1 MMRFMQWLHRWV
13 SLILII
19 QVLLWIVSAAAFSL
33 MGHHAMSGH
42 QYMRHVHPEMLSE
55 QAPQWSLDEVRRRFP
70 AADSIVLSNVLGY
83 PQYQVKEGTEWS
95 YVDGH
100 TGAAWQTDAQLAQ
113 AVAAASYEG
122 PGVIVD
128 VEAIERS
135 DEVIKWQG
143 PGYRID
149 FADDLNTRVYVD
161 AASGQVVDHRN
172 TQWVIAD
179 WAFKLHFMDY
189 SGERSFNHLL
199 IWSAGLFA
207 LWFSLS
213 GLILLGR
220 NIAQGDFNPRRK
232 PTWLEHL
239 QRNDKPIASSC
250 GGGGTCGLCKV
261 TFHNADLPQPT
272 TAEKVMLSD
281 AELASGLRLACQHK
295 VTEQDDV
302 ELANEDVASHTL
314 TLLGK
319 RDLTPSISELTFKSE
334 TPVDYQAGQ
343 FMQFKIPHE
352 NTVLERHYSM
362 ATAPNGS
369 HELVFTVRHMP
380 APKNGL
386 PAGVGSTFLC
396 RLETG
401 DQVEAI
407 GPFGDFVLSMAS
419 ERKQVFI
426 GGGAGVAPLRAL
438 LQTEQQQA
446 APRAS
451 MFFYGARHLAE
462 LCYVDEF
469 NAAAHVDYVPVL
481 SEAKAED
488 NWDGRTGFVHS
499 VAEEWLRSQDVH
511 QLDIYVCGPPP
522 MLKATMAMLAE
533 LGVPRDQIKFDDFGI

>member
-19 QVLLWIVSAAAFSL
+19 QVLLWIISAAIFSL

-42 QYMRHVHPEMLSE
+42 HYMRHVHPEMLSE
-55 QAPQWSLDEVRRRFP
+55 QAPQWSLNEVRKRFP
-70 AADSIVLSNVLGY
+70 TADSIVLSNVLGH
-83 PQYQVKEGTEWS
+83 PQYQVKIDSQWT
-95 YVDGH
+95 YLDGL
-100 TGAAWQTDAQLAQ
+100 TGAPWQTDADLAQQLA
-113 AVAAASYEG
+113 VASYDG
-122 PGVIVD
+122 PGA
-128 VEAIERS
+128 VEAVTAIEKS
-135 DEVIKWQG
+135 DELFDWKG

-161 AASGQVVDHRN
+161 SASGQVVDHRN

-179 WAFKLHFMDY
+179 WAFKFHFMDY

-199 IWSAGLFA
+199 IWAAGLFS
-207 LWFSLS
+207 LWFSLA

-220 NIAQGDFNPRRK
+220 NIAKGDFNPRRK

-261 TFHNADLPQPT
+261 TFHNTDLPQPT
-272 TAEKVMLSD
+272 AAEKVMLSD

-295 VTEQDDV
+295 VAEKDDV
-302 ELANEDVASHTL
+302 ELANEDVACHQL
-314 TLLGK
+314 TLVSN
-319 RDLTPSISELTFKSE
+319 RDLTPSISELTFRSE
-334 TPVDYQAGQ
+334 VPVDYQAGQ

-352 NTVLERHYSM
+352 NAILERHYSM
-362 ATAPNGS
+362 ATAPNDKR
-369 HELVFTVRHMP
+369 ELVFTVRHMP
-380 APKNGL
+380 APKSGL

-396 RLETG
+396 RLDSG

-407 GPFGDFVLSMAS
+407 GPFGDFVLSQGNA
-419 ERKQVFI
+419 RKQVFI

-438 LQTEQQQA
+438 LQEEQQQA
-446 APRAS
+446 SPRTS
-451 MFFYGARHLAE
+451 MFFYGARHRAE
-462 LCYVDEF
+462 LCYVEEF
-469 NAAAHVDYVPVL
+469 NAAANVNYVPVL

-488 NWDGRTGFVHS
+488 DWDGRTGFVHS
-499 VAEEWLRSQDVH
+499 VAEEWLRTQDVQ
-511 QLDIYVCGPPP
+511 QLDVYVCGPPP

-533 LGVPRDQIKFDDFGI
+533 LGVPRNHIKFDDFGI